1 MRRLWATNPAPAH
14 NITYGAIAT
23 ELRTIVVAEY
33 STELSS
39 SITLERRTTM
49 AQAANNEFSGVALT

>member
-14 NITYGAIAT
+14 NITYGAIGAV
-23 ELRTIVVAEY
+23 LRTIVVVEY

-39 SITLERRTTM
+39 SIGLQSRTTM
-49 AQAANNEFSGVALT
+49 VQAANNEFSGVALT